1 MKSSG
6 HTRSKYRV
14 MSRSEPF
21 FFFSPSWHSCLPS
34 PFIYSRTPCWKFAH
48 INFLL
53 TSTAF
58 SLTKQICCDFS
69 QSGKQFTSTLLL
81 PPTNYFLQ
89 GGKKKILGKKMVYVY
104 SSHFLFKFFCCC
116 CSSFFFF
123 PPLWVLPSTHICCL
137 TAYHDTYHYHSSPT
151 HCHVFWI
158 PIVSD
163 MVFPF
168 WVFLFC
174 FVCFL
179 PLVCSTLFP
188 T

>member
-14 MSRSEPF
+14 ISRSEPF
-21 FFFSPSWHSCLPS
+21 FFFFPSWHSCLPS
-34 PFIYSRTPCWKFAH
+34 PFIYSRTPCWKFAQ

-89 GGKKKILGKKMVYVY
+89 GKKKKSQERKWCMYIV
-104 SSHFLFKFFCCC
+104 SIFCL
-116 CSSFFFF
+116 SFFFSPVGF
-123 PPLWVLPSTHICCL
+123 AFNTHLLSDCISRHVPLPFQPKALSCL
-137 TAYHDTYHYHSSPT
+137 LDPNS
-151 HCHVFWI
+151 F
-158 PIVSD
+158 
-163 MVFPF
+163 
-168 WVFLFC
+168 
-174 FVCFL
+174 
-179 PLVCSTLFP
+179 
-188 T
+188 

>member
-1 MKSSG
+1 MLKKKSYMKSSG

-14 MSRSEPF
+14 MSRSEPFF

-89 GGKKKILGKKMVYVY
+89 GEKKKSQERKWCMYMV
-104 SSHFLFKFFCCC
+104 SIS

-123 PPLWVLPSTHICCL
+123 PCGFCL
-137 TAYHDTYHYHSSPT
+137 QHTSA
-151 HCHVFWI
+151 V
-158 PIVSD
+158 
-163 MVFPF
+163 
-168 WVFLFC
+168 
-174 FVCFL
+174 
-179 PLVCSTLFP
+179 
-188 T
+188 